1 MEKERQIKMNKL
13 LELAA
18 AFYGILIPRRY
29 IKQFYRLVIEY
40 LDEKYSI
47 ETAIGLALRKL
58 KLN

>member
-1 MEKERQIKMNKL
+1 MNKL

-29 IKQFYRLVIEY
+29 IKEFCRLVIEY

>member
-1 MEKERQIKMNKL
+1 MNKI
-13 LELAA
+13 LEIAL
-18 AFYGILIPRRY
+18 AFYGILVPRKY
-29 IKQFYRLVIEY
+29 IKKFYQLVIEY